1 MSTLKVRLDQA
12 EAAIKIKRPA
22 PDTALQAEIR
32 RAARAFAAG
41 QSCPEDVTPEVWQL
55 IVDTNERY

>member
-1 MSTLKVRLDQA
+1 MSTIKQRLDQA

-22 PDTALQAEIR
+22 HDTPFQAEIR

-41 QSCPEDVTPEVWQL
+41 QSCPTDVSPEVWQL
-55 IVDTNERY
+55 IIDTNEQF